1 MKEWYITKPPTSV
14 SGYEEEVFTDYS
26 AESFEE
32 ALSSYVADEV
42 SLFNYDLSED
52 QKIKAVIQG
61 NTADTQL
68 KSLERQILCPIG
80 TLKSGMYVYF
90 EGSYWLVNGRPG
102 NNKSYEKAT
111 LVLCQYQLKWQ
122 NSTGKIVERWIN
134 ATSASKYD
142 IGEDGNKT
150 IITSSNTFTILLP
163 NDDESMD
170 LDEKRVFIDR
180 KQLNPTKVFK
190 LTRSDDVLYDYG
202 KNLGGILNLIANKV
216 EFNPEADNQE
226 LRICDYF
233 TPTQQPNPDET
244 TDSFFYIPLISCT
257 QPTIKSG
264 SQRKFTA
271 VFTTKD
277 TGIINTQIVPKW
289 EIKDCDFI
297 DHLKLSYIDNS
308 ITVATSNDNLI
319 GKNFRLSLS
328 SENNDS
334 ESTSIVVRITS
345 LY

>member
-1 MKEWYITKPPTSV
+1 MKEWYITKSPTST
-14 SGYEEEVFTDYS
+14 SGYESSVFNDYS
-26 AESFEE
+26 TESFEE
-32 ALSSYVADEV
+32 ALSSYIADDV
-42 SLFNYDLSED
+42 SLFNHNLTVE

-61 NTADTQL
+61 NSADTQL

-80 TLKSGMYVYF
+80 TLRSGMYVYF
-90 EGSYWLVNGRPG
+90 EGSYWIVNGRPG

-111 LVLCQYQLKWQ
+111 LALCQYLLKWQ
-122 NSTGKIVERWIN
+122 NAAGEIIERWIN
-134 ATSASKYD
+134 VTSASKYD
-142 IGEDGNKT
+142 IGEDGNKVIVNST
-150 IITSSNTFTILLP
+150 NTSTILIP
-163 NDDESMD
+163 NDVESME

-180 KQLNPTKVFK
+180 KLINPTKVYK
-190 LTRSDDVLYDYG
+190 ITRNDDVHYDYG
-202 KNLGGILNLIANKV
+202 EKLGGILNLIANKV
-216 EFNPEADNQE
+216 AFNPDTDNQE
-226 LRICDYF
+226 LRICDYT
-233 TPTQQPNPDET
+233 TPIPPTNPDET
-244 TDSFFYIPLISCT
+244 TDSFSYIPLISCT

-277 TGIINTQIVPKW
+277 TGKINTQIVPKW

-319 GKNFRLSLS
+319 GKNFRLSLT